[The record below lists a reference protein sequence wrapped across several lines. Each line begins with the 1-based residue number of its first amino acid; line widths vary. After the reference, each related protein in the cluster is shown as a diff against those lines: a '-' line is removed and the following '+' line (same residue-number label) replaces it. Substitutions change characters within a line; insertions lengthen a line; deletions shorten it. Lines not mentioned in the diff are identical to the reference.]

1 MSAYIEFIEG
11 IRETTFPFVKLT
23 KSKNKMTGTATF
35 IFVYPSLFENYSF
48 YLKPLNGMFLIYE
61 NKKIL
66 TNDIHIFFKKGKP
79 FMLKSLFIF
88 KNSQEWFQFLNF
100 MKSYSKETG
109 LVFSE
114 NNSI

>member
-1 MSAYIEFIEG
+1 MSAYIEFFAG
-11 IRETTFPFVKLT
+11 IKETTFPLIRLT

-35 IFVYPSLFENYSF
+35 LFVMPSVFNHFSF
-48 YLKPLNGMFLIYE
+48 NLQVLNGMFLIWE
-61 NKKIL
+61 KKKIQ
-66 TNDIHIFFKKGKP
+66 TTDINILFKNGKP
-79 FMLKSLFIF
+79 FLIKAVFLF
-88 KNSQEWFQFLNF
+88 KNSQEWFNFLNF